1 MAVVMRRQLVGA
13 LLVAALGAGSGTALG
28 GCGSQTNTV
37 SSPNTLAS
45 TETTSSSPATTASTT
60 TTSTATTQTS
70 SSTPASEAGGT
81 STPSETTRT
90 ATEPAFTHQEGSS
103 EGLEQAVSTLQ
114 SHGYTASDT
123 AQYHANQTLRVL
135 VGTRSGSS
143 DGFDQQAFF
152 FIDGRY
158 IGTDTKEPSATVN
171 VVSQS
176 DTEVTL
182 SYPLYRQGDALA
194 SPSGGTATVSFQLDD
209 GKLTALDP
217 IPPAGSATAL
227 SRR

>member
-1 MAVVMRRQLVGA
+1 MGA
-13 LLVAALGAGSGTALG
+13 LLVAALGAGTGTALG
-28 GCGSQTNTV
+28 GCGSQTKTV
-37 SSPNTLAS
+37 SAAAQPAS
-45 TETTSSSPATTASTT
+45 GETTSSSAGATTASTQ
-60 TTSTATTQTS
+60 TTSTANTQTT

-90 ATEPAFTHQEGSS
+90 ATEPAFTHQEAQA
-103 EGLEQAVSTLQ
+103 EGLEQALSTVQ
-114 SHGYTASDT
+114 SHGYTASNT
-123 AQYHANQTLRVL
+123 AQYHASQTLRVL
-135 VGTRSGSS
+135 VGTKGDSS
-143 DGFDQQAFF
+143 DGYDQQAFF
-152 FIDGRY
+152 FVNGRY

-182 SYPLYRQGDALA
+182 SYPLYRNGDPLA

-217 IPPAGSATAL
+217 IPPAGSSTAF